1 MTGIQVG
8 RRLLAGA
15 LAASL
20 VAASCSSDSSKS
32 SNASTPTSTIVTAAT
47 SSTSPATTAANTSA
61 TVGVTAATTSAPAP
75 TTGPKDTTGTT
86 TGATTG
92 ATDAP
97 SVLAPLT
104 PADTQTGKQLKDAI
118 DANKPGCDPID
129 SGACLLPFPSNAY
142 TVTDTA
148 TDTGLRVNMAPGSAG
163 SSTKGAPVELT
174 EWNRNDGFS
183 PDSTLLAYV
192 PGIDATTSKLPSWTD
207 LQASS
212 SSDATVVLVD
222 TDTGNRLPLWAELD
236 PKAASDASRSL
247 IIHPAVSLPEGHHF
261 AVALRAM
268 KDATGKAIEPNV
280 VFRAYRDRLTATT
293 DATTFESRRPAM
305 ENTFAVLGKA
315 GIDRKV
321 LYLAWDFTVAS
332 QRSLSERMLSIRD
345 QALDTLGSTA
355 PAFTVT
361 SVTPNTAA
369 NIAQQI
375 VGTYTVPNFLSGD
388 GSPGQAFNYGG
399 SKSPDRLPV
408 QNATLQAP
416 FVCNISSATA
426 TATTPAH
433 LVEYGHGLLGDNMEI
448 DAGNVR
454 DFANEANIVFCAT
467 KWAGLSADDI
477 PNAALTLGE
486 ISNFPT
492 VADRLQQGVLNQI
505 FLGRLMT
512 RTGGLSSLPF
522 FTRADGSSMID
533 TSALN
538 YDGNSQG
545 GIMGIMLAAVSPDI
559 QRAVLGVSGINYSL
573 LLPRSV
579 DFAKYEA
586 VFKPAYP
593 NDIDRQI
600 DVDLLQML
608 WDRGEGGG
616 YVQHVTTNPYEGTAV
631 KTVLMDIAFGDWQV
645 SELSAMVAAR
655 TMGVPISRPVTT
667 LGRSEEVDPGWG
679 LGTLSY
685 PSKGSGMIVWDSGS
699 DPIPVA
705 PLPPSTGFDPHE
717 HPRRDPAVR
726 KQKAAFLFDAS
737 LIDVCAAA
745 ACTAA
750 RND

>member
-1 MTGIQVG
+1 MRGTKVG

-15 LAASL
+15 FAASL
-20 VAASCSSDSSKS
+20 IAASCSSGNATTPSSAVVTS
-32 SNASTPTSTIVTAAT
+32 PTPSTPTSAVV
-47 SSTSPATTAANTSA
+47 TSA
-61 TVGVTAATTSAPAP
+61 TVGTAAATPPASQPPTATTPSEP
-75 TTGPKDTTGTT
+75 TGT
-86 TGATTG
+86 APSDTTG

-97 SVLAPLT
+97 VLLAPLT
-104 PADTQTGKQLKDAI
+104 PADTPTGKQLKDAL
-118 DANKPGCDPID
+118 DANKPGCDPLD
-129 SGACLLPFPSNAY
+129 RGACLLPFPSNAY
-142 TVTDTA
+142 TVADKA
-148 TDTGLRVNMAPGSAG
+148 TDTGLRVDMAPGSAG
-163 SSTKGAPVELT
+163 ANDKGVPVELT

-183 PDSTLLAYV
+183 PDSTLLTYV
-192 PGIDATTSKLPSWTD
+192 PGIDATASKLPSWTD

-212 SSDATVVLVD
+212 SPDATVVLVD
-222 TDTGNRLPLWAELD
+222 TDTGNRIPLWAELD

-261 AVALRAM
+261 VVALRGM
-268 KDATGKAIEPNV
+268 KVTAGTPIASNV
-280 VFRAYRDRLTATT
+280 VFRAYRDRLTATPD
-293 DATTFESRRPAM
+293 DATFESRRPAM
-305 ENTFAVLGKA
+305 ESTFGVLGKA
-315 GIDRKV
+315 GIDRKD

-345 QALDTLGSTA
+345 QALDTLGTAA
-355 PAFTVT
+355 PAFTMT
-361 SVTPNTAA
+361 SVTPNTSA

-388 GSPGQAFNYGG
+388 GSPGQAFNYGT
-399 SKSPDRLPV
+399 SKTPDRLPV
-408 QNATLQAP
+408 QNGTLQAP
-416 FVCNISSATA
+416 FVCNISTATT

-433 LVEYGHGLLGDNMEI
+433 LVEYGHGLLGDNTEI

-454 DFANEANIVFCAT
+454 DFANESNIVFCAT

-512 RTGGLSSLPF
+512 RSGGLSSLAA

-533 TSALN
+533 TSALS

-586 VFKPAYP
+586 IFKPAYP

-616 YVQHVTTNPYEGTAV
+616 YVQHVTTNPYEGTAA

-655 TMGVPISRPVTT
+655 SMGVPISRPVTAP
-667 LGRSEEVDPGWG
+667 GRSEEVDPGWG
-679 LGTLSY
+679 LGTLTY

-699 DPIPVA
+699 DPIPLA

-726 KQKAAFLFDAS
+726 KQKAAFLFDHT
-737 LIDVCAAA
+737 LIDVCGAA